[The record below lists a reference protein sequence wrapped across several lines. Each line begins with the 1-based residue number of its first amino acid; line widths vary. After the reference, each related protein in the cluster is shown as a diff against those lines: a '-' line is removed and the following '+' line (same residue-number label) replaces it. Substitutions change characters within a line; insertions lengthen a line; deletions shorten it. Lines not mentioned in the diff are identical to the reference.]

1 MVYRRSER
9 LEEHLKSVNTLEMFR
24 RSEESKQPV
33 DSDAAYWSES
43 LNMKECMRS
52 LKQLCSLSPHS
63 ERFQELCE
71 DRDATQIFYLHLA
84 RIARSVEIMGD
95 RTPALYKKIDDG
107 LRDLSDEDY
116 SDTRKAYMVVWTAM
130 ELDKPERVRDNPFNR
145 LAAKKA
151 AVAEEEAAQEKEKA
165 AAAKTGAKKKKPAKS
180 TSAKKKQS
188 KKQLKKPGR

>member
-1 MVYRRSER
+1 MLYRRSER
-9 LEEHLKSVNTLEMFR
+9 LEEHLKSVNTLDMFK
-24 RSEESKQPV
+24 RSGNSQQPV

-71 DRDATQIFYLHLA
+71 DSDATQIFYLHLA

-95 RTPALYKKIDDG
+95 RAPSLYKNIDEA
-107 LRDLSDEDY
+107 LRGLSDEEY
-116 SDTRKAYMVVWTAM
+116 SDTRKAYAVVWSAL
-130 ELDKPERVRDNPFNR
+130 ELDKPALMRDNPFNR

-151 AVAEEEAAQEKEKA
+151 AQELDAVAATTGTKSKKKAKA
-165 AAAKTGAKKKKPAKS
+165 AP
-180 TSAKKKQS
+180 AKKKQP
-188 KKQLKKPGR
+188 KKSGR